1 MGASTLITL
10 FLLTRVFAVD
20 FDWERE
26 QLTEDEA
33 LTNKAYCFGSAN
45 AAPTE
50 ECRSIP
56 GDGDWPCVED
66 WSAFNKTLGGVL
78 LKPRPLASVCYTG
91 EDYNEQKCAQLKQ
104 SWARMNLHTED
115 PTSIMSQWASGNSCT
130 PTSQPNSTCT
140 QGGWPVYVVNAK
152 TVRHI
157 QLAVNFARNHNIRLV
172 IKNSGHDFNGKSIG
186 GNSLSIWTQS
196 LKGMTY
202 EAEYTSPMGEYTGRA
217 IKYSAGTQAYEGS
230 ALMSQKNMSMIVA
243 GGSTVGIAGGF
254 LQGGGHSSFTS
265 YYGLAAD
272 NVLAMTAV
280 IADGRIVEM
289 HNGLNED
296 LFWAFRGGGGGTFGI
311 VTSVV
316 VKAFPKTPVVTGN
329 IRFSTQPD
337 RGSNNSISTE
347 TFWAG
352 MKAYWT
358 QATSICD
365 AGGLGYSFIYP
376 EGSPQGLTF
385 TVRISL
391 PNKSLAQ
398 YRTFI
403 QPLLSDL
410 NTLGV
415 KIPDP
420 TLKRSYAHNHNPYPP
435 HTTYPKR
442 AIGETTGHTL
452 LASRFFPRTSFT
464 PSSLPQ
470 THLAIRHLIEAGNYT
485 FHGMNYSPLLT
496 LTNTSNAVNPAF
508 RTTVLHAQAYE
519 SNAHWDGSAPI
530 LSHAELTST
539 HSRLQRYMQG
549 WRDVTPGSGSYIN
562 EGDAQDWEWKDAF
575 YGANYERLMAVK
587 GRWDPEGVFW
597 AVGAVGSERWEIRDG
612 DGGRRNGLVV
622 QDGRLCRVWE

>member
-104 SWARMNLHTED
+104 SWARMNL
-115 PTSIMSQWASGNSCT
+115 
-130 PTSQPNSTCT
+130 QPNKYHVSMGIRKQLYT
-140 QGGWPVYVVNAK
+140 NIAAK
-152 TVRHI
+152 FYLHPRRLAS
-157 QLAVNFARNHNIRLV
+157 LAVNFARNHNIRLV

-296 LFWAFRGGGGGTFGI
+296 LFWAFRGGGGVFVGTFGI

-329 IRFSTQPD
+329 IRFSTKPD

-420 TLKRSYAHNHNPYPP
+420 TLKRSIN
-435 HTTYPKR
+435 
-442 AIGETTGHTL
+442 
-452 LASRFFPRTSFT
+452 F
-464 PSSLPQ
+464 
-470 THLAIRHLIEAGNYT
+470 YT
-485 FHGMNYSPLLT
+485 
-496 LTNTSNAVNPAF
+496 
-508 RTTVLHAQAYE
+508 Q
-519 SNAHWDGSAPI
+519 
-530 LSHAELTST
+530 
-539 HSRLQRYMQG
+539 
-549 WRDVTPGSGSYIN
+549 
-562 EGDAQDWEWKDAF
+562 
-575 YGANYERLMAVK
+575 
-587 GRWDPEGVFW
+587 
-597 AVGAVGSERWEIRDG
+597 
-612 DGGRRNGLVV
+612 
-622 QDGRLCRVWE
+622 